1 MMVVTLWRMPIE
13 TAEKHPSPPQKT
25 NPTRWQDEMAAQAG
39 TAHSLL
45 QDQVH
50 PYLLLQYQCGGTQR
64 EHSSVETPP
73 VLSAL
78 ESHASWKGKVCDL
91 LGSLTVSVFI

>member
-1 MMVVTLWRMPIE
+1 MVVTLWRMPIE
-13 TAEKHPSPPQKT
+13 TAEKHPSPPQKN
-25 NPTRWQDEMAAQAG
+25 NPTLWQDEMAAQAG

-64 EHSSVETPP
+64 EHSSVETLP

-78 ESHASWKGKVCDL
+78 ERKVMH
-91 LGSLTVSVFI
+91 LGREKSVICWGL